1 MGLRGL
7 QGQSK
12 SLEYLDVARRRA
24 LILSSLDEY
33 WCMLE
38 WFSFVDPFFWCEGGV
53 DHLSHNLR
61 PPFLTENRLD
71 AILGVA
77 LWKTGRMGLD

>member
-1 MGLRGL
+1 
-7 QGQSK
+7 
-12 SLEYLDVARRRA
+12 
-24 LILSSLDEY
+24 
-33 WCMLE
+33 MLE
-38 WFSFVDPFFWCEGGV
+38 WFTFVDPFFWCEGGV
-53 DHLSHNLR
+53 DYLSHNLR